1 MCSSAG
7 FVSARAVFLDRDGTI
22 AEDVNYCRR
31 PEDFRLLPWA
41 AEAIAVL
48 NRAGMPVVVVT
59 NQSGIARGYFDWETL
74 QAIHDKMRAE
84 LAGAG
89 ARVDAIYVCPHH
101 PGDGCPCRKP
111 KPGLLV
117 RAASDLGIDLGASY
131 MIGDREMD
139 VLAGQACG
147 CTTILVRSGPVPVGP
162 RSLNGA
168 SPDHFADD
176 LYEGA
181 IWIANRI
188 GSSIP

>member
-1 MCSSAG
+1 MRQSTRSASG
-7 FVSARAVFLDRDGTI
+7 RAVLLDRDGTI

-31 PEDFRLLPWA
+31 PEDFRLLPRA
-41 AEAIAVL
+41 AEAVALL

-111 KPGLLV
+111 RPGLLV

-131 MIGDREMD
+131 VIGDREMD

-147 CTTILVRSGPVPVGP
+147 CTTILVRTGPVLASP

-168 SPDHFADD
+168 GPDYFAED

-181 IWIANRI
+181 IWITTRI
-188 GSSIP
+188 GSSTP